1 MKPHIV
7 LYQTDI
13 AQNFGTIVRSAVAF
27 GLPVHV
33 IEPLGFVWD
42 EPKMRRAGMDY
53 LERADLK
60 RHKSW
65 EHFLETERPT
75 MNRLV
80 LMTTKGSDLLQDF
93 TAQEGDYYL
102 FGRESAG
109 VPDEVH
115 AEADARIR
123 LPMIAGERSINLAQ
137 SCSIIMF
144 ESLRQL
150 KLLP

>member
-1 MKPHIV
+1 MKPQIV

-13 AQNFGTIVRSAVAF
+13 AQNFGTIVRTAVAF
-27 GLPVHV
+27 GLTVHV

-53 LERADLK
+53 LDRADIR

-65 EHFLETERPT
+65 QHFLDSERKQ

-80 LMTTKGSDLLQDF
+80 LITTKGSDLFQNF
-93 TAQEGDYYL
+93 TAEEGDYYL

-109 VPDEVH
+109 VPDDVH
-115 AEADARIR
+115 AESDARIR
-123 LPMIAGERSINLAQ
+123 LPMVAGERSINLAQ
-137 SCSIIMF
+137 SCAIIMF
-144 ESLRQL
+144 DSLRQL